1 MDKKAKMIIETQSVA
16 DFFKIIPPELATMVI
31 AMTPIFELRGSL
43 PIALTIYDMS
53 IPSAFF
59 WSVVGNI
66 LPAVLIVFFLDRVAD
81 WLSARSSIFERF
93 FNWLY
98 ARTRRKAREKI
109 EKYGPWG
116 LFILV
121 AIPLPVTGGWTGALA
136 AFLFGIEKKKAIP
149 IISLGIVAAGII
161 VTLITIGAIQL

>member
-1 MDKKAKMIIETQSVA
+1 MIFETQTVA
-16 DFFKIIPPELATMVI
+16 DFFRDIPPELATLII

-43 PIALTIYDMS
+43 PVALTVYDMS
-53 IPSAFF
+53 IASAFI

-66 LPAVLIVFFLDRVAD
+66 IPVVLIVFFLDKIAS
-81 WLSARSSIFERF
+81 WLSNQFGFFEKF
-93 FNWLY
+93 FRWLF
-98 ARTRRKAREKI
+98 ARTRKKARDKI

-136 AFLFGIEKKKAIP
+136 AFLFGIDRKKSIP
-149 IISLGIVAAGII
+149 IISLGIITAGII